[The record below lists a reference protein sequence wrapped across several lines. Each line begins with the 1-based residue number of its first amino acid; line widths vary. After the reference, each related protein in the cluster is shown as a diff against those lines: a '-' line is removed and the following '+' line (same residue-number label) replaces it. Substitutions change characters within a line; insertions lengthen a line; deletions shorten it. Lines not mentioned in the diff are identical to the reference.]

1 MATRRARQSAL
12 TKAEIVRAVQGQVGV
27 TSGQASV
34 LVDQVFET
42 IKDVLAD
49 TEDGEVKITGFG
61 TFHVRR
67 KSARLGRNPRT
78 MEDVV
83 IEERD
88 VLRFRCTQLLRS
100 AMNKESR

>member
-1 MATRRARQSAL
+1 MATRRALQPAL

-27 TSGQASV
+27 TGAQAGV
-34 LVDQVFET
+34 LVDHVFET
-42 IKDVLAD
+42 IKEVLTD
-49 TEDGEVKITGFG
+49 SDHGEVKITGFG

-67 KSARLGRNPRT
+67 KAARLGRNPRT

-83 IEERD
+83 INERN
-88 VLRFRCTQLLRS
+88 VLRFRCSQLLRG

>member
-1 MATRRARQSAL
+1 MANRREHVPAL
-12 TKAEIVRAVQGQVGV
+12 TKAEIVRAVQGQVGI
-27 TSGQASV
+27 TGAQAGL

-42 IKDVLAD
+42 MKEALTDP
-49 TEDGEVKITGFG
+49 GHQEVKITGFG

-67 KSARLGRNPRT
+67 KASRLGRNPRT

-83 IEERD
+83 IDERN
-88 VLRFRCTQLLRS
+88 VLRFRCSQLLRN

>member
-1 MATRRARQSAL
+1 MATRLARQPAL

-27 TSGQASV
+27 TGAQAAV
-34 LVDQVFET
+34 LVDHVFET

-49 TEDGEVKITGFG
+49 PEHGEVKISGFG

-67 KSARLGRNPRT
+67 KSARMGRNPRT

-83 IEERD
+83 IDERN
-88 VLRFRCTQLLRS
+88 VLRFRCSQLLRGE
-100 AMNKESR
+100 MNKESR

>member
-1 MATRRARQSAL
+1 MAIRPARPPAL
-12 TKAEIVRAVQGQVGV
+12 TKAEIVRTVQGQVGV
-27 TSGQASV
+27 TSNQAGV
-34 LVDQVFET
+34 LVDHVFES
-42 IKDVLAD
+42 IKDVLTD
-49 TEDGEVKITGFG
+49 PDHGEVKITGFG

-67 KSARLGRNPRT
+67 KSARMGRNPRT

-88 VLRFRCTQLLRS
+88 VLRFRCSQLLRK